1 MKEILTGLL
10 NYLGWAYWVKIDT
23 ANPACTYYFGPFL
36 SITEAK
42 KAKAGY
48 IEDLMNENS
57 SGIEVEIKRCKPS
70 ELTVF
75 NEELEASRDFSR
87 VPAYMAQS

>member
-23 ANPACTYYFGPFL
+23 ADPSCTYYFGPFL

-75 NEELEASRDFSR
+75 NEELEESRDFNP
-87 VPAYMAQS
+87 VPAYLAQS

>member
-10 NYLGWAYWVKIDT
+10 NYLGLAYWVKIDT
-23 ANPACTYYFGPFL
+23 ADPTCTYYFGPFL
-36 SITEAK
+36 SLTEAK

-75 NEELEASRDFSR
+75 NEELEESRDFDS
-87 VPAYMAQS
+87 VSVYMAPS